1 MPDSEPKAQVT
12 MKRTV
17 RLRFWL
23 ETGLASLTGAL
34 AIVTMFWR
42 DWIEAL
48 TGFDPD
54 HHNGS
59 VEWAIVAGLA
69 VVSLVLFVT
78 ARAEWRR
85 SPAAVA
91 PSAG

>member
-1 MPDSEPKAQVT
+1 

-23 ETGLASLTGAL
+23 ETGLAALTGAL
-34 AIVTMFWR
+34 AILTLFWR

-54 HHNGS
+54 HHSGS
-59 VEWAIVAGLA
+59 AEWGIVAGLA
-69 VVSLVLFVT
+69 VVSLVLFVA

-85 SPAAVA
+85 SPAVA
-91 PSAG
+91 AQSAG